1 MLAAMETI
9 ICDISALDYWRTP
22 PLVQLL
28 LAGDEDVPELR
39 GAINAA
45 DVLALR
51 AAIAEEPLCQ
61 AMLRPG
67 PSTRNAGAKTKRL
80 RPVIP
85 LLATNQ
91 TAPVDILAR
100 EHRACHASDIV
111 TPRLWSHDLPLR
123 SCVDISHEVRVA
135 TPAFALL
142 QLAGRLDLA
151 TLLLIASELCGSFA
165 IFEPCRPIADALQK
179 MTRAGR
185 IPIIG
190 GWEPFVDG
198 SGAVSTLW
206 SRPPLTTPRNL
217 HDMAVSSNSQ
227 RGRKRLMQAAKHVFP
242 DAASPFEARAALL
255 FGLPR
260 RLGGEGMN
268 GLALNKKVELSAA
281 ARMLAQRECCY
292 CDLYWDEGVDVECQS
307 ALVHES
313 HASFLSDSRRT
324 AALQHMGIKTLPIT
338 YDQIK
343 SEKQFDALAQTV
355 ADLRGAKRKPKTAQ
369 HKQAARNLR
378 KQLFIDW
385 PTSRRLHR

>member
-1 MLAAMETI
+1 METI

-28 LAGDEDVPELR
+28 LAGNEDVPELR
-39 GAINAA
+39 GAVNAA

-67 PSTRNAGAKTKRL
+67 PSTRNAGAKAKRL

-111 TPRLWSHDLPLR
+111 TPRLWSHDLPLG
-123 SCVDISHEVRVA
+123 SCVDISDEVRVA

-179 MTRAGR
+179 MARAGK
-185 IPIIG
+185 IPAIG

-198 SGAVSTLW
+198 SGAVSTLCGRDRRLRRRAICMTW
-206 SRPPLTTPRNL
+206 PSAPIPNAVESGLCRLRNTFSLMPPPLLR
-217 HDMAVSSNSQ
+217 
-227 RGRKRLMQAAKHVFP
+227 RERLCCSGCLGVWAAK
-242 DAASPFEARAALL
+242 A
-255 FGLPR
+255 
-260 RLGGEGMN
+260 
-268 GLALNKKVELSAA
+268 
-281 ARMLAQRECCY
+281 
-292 CDLYWDEGVDVECQS
+292 
-307 ALVHES
+307 
-313 HASFLSDSRRT
+313 
-324 AALQHMGIKTLPIT
+324 
-338 YDQIK
+338 
-343 SEKQFDALAQTV
+343 
-355 ADLRGAKRKPKTAQ
+355 
-369 HKQAARNLR
+369 
-378 KQLFIDW
+378 
-385 PTSRRLHR
+385 